1 MSSGATD
8 DPFTASS
15 AHDIR
20 MISVGQRERNIEGGR
35 EGKMEGDL
43 TEEIKVALSEEE
55 RLARAVTKSSR
66 GSQLKFD
73 MSEIMNFVPL
83 HFAPEH
89 VPPKKQHAMVRNNAF
104 LSFVC
109 CSRSGTCSEN
119 IWTLNVV
126 DVQYL
131 TICTS

>member
-1 MSSGATD
+1 
-8 DPFTASS
+8 
-15 AHDIR
+15 
-20 MISVGQRERNIEGGR
+20 
-35 EGKMEGDL
+35 MEGDL

-55 RLARAVTKSSR
+55 RLALAATKSSR

-83 HFAPEH
+83 HVAQEN
-89 VPPKKQHAMVRNNAF
+89 VPPKKQYAMVRNNAF
-104 LSFVC
+104 LSIVC
-109 CSRSGTCSEN
+109 CFRAGISSEN

-126 DVQYL
+126 DVEYL